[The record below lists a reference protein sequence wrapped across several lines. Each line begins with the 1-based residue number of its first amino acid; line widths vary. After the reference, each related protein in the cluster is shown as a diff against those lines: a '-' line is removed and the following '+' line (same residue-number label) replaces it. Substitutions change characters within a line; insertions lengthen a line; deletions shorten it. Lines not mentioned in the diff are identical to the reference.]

1 MSRNYAR
8 LQFSDFTLT
17 KASLQTVDPSN
28 TLQLD
33 KEIALH
39 NISMKGLCFS
49 TNQPFEINDQF
60 FLQLRLFSPR
70 NYIVGQVIWKKKTAV
85 AYTYGISILAT
96 DFDYHQYMKFYDNYR
111 KTQQ

>member
-49 TNQPFEINDQF
+49 TNQPFKSMINFSCNFAYFHLEI
-60 FLQLRLFSPR
+60 
-70 NYIVGQVIWKKKTAV
+70 
-85 AYTYGISILAT
+85 ILLA
-96 DFDYHQYMKFYDNYR
+96 K
-111 KTQQ
+111 